1 MIRAHAQAHTQ
12 FIYLIPK
19 GYLRVWLMI
28 EQIVG
33 QGFQRLCLI
42 LNIVRNLIQNYPFS
56 VTQPDTKI
64 QIKKKGC
71 WHTP

>member
-1 MIRAHAQAHTQ
+1 MT
-12 FIYLIPK
+12 
-19 GYLRVWLMI
+19 G
-28 EQIVG
+28 QIVG

-64 QIKKKGC
+64 QTKKRGVG
-71 WHTP
+71 TLPNNF